1 MPRKK
6 KEEQKDEWEELLKQ
20 VEESEDGR
28 KSKAQQIK
36 EERDAT
42 LELGRSLGAVSR
54 SNRQLIQ
61 WLREQARIE
70 GKSLPQFLE
79 EVISFY
85 YQAKSLEDMPA
96 SQFIVIYNMA
106 WQHFT
111 TYLNKVIDI
120 VTGVIPVMIENV
132 QGLLEGIGRS
142 VRERVEEEYM
152 EKLEKIKKE
161 YEEKLKK
168 EEEPEKEIMRE
179 LFRDIA
185 PMIGQVMGSVLRTV
199 MSTMQRFQAF
209 IPMPSIASAS
219 APQPQQTSSSQPG
232 IIEEIKPGKDF
243 KIE

>member
-1 MPRKK
+1 VPRKK

-20 VEESEDGR
+20 VEEAEGGR

-42 LELGRSLGAVSR
+42 LELGRTLGAVSR
-54 SNRQLIQ
+54 SNKQLIQ

-70 GKSLPQFLE
+70 GKSLPQYLE

-120 VTGVIPVMIENV
+120 VTSVIPVMIENV

-142 VRERVEEEYM
+142 VRERIEEEYM

-168 EEEPEKEIMRE
+168 EESPEKEIMRE
-179 LFRDIA
+179 IFRDIA
-185 PMIGQVMGSVLRTV
+185 PMVGQMMGTMMRTV
-199 MSTMQRFQAF
+199 MSSLQRFQAF
-209 IPMPSIASAS
+209 MPMM
-219 APQPQQTSSSQPG
+219 APTPQQATQPQQVPSSQPVQS
-232 IIEEIKPGKDF
+232 EEIKPGEDF